1 MKNAL
6 IFTEYGAQIGLGH
19 LRRCEALKEKLAEAG
34 FSVEIRANTDP
45 RSCDLAGVDLGVID
59 SYLLPL
65 ESYEWLARRAK
76 VALFFDDT
84 LRLDY
89 PSGIVLN
96 GAIGAEN
103 LPYTPKKGR
112 ILWLGARYILI
123 ANTFCS
129 PLSRAIPALPK
140 RLLITLGGSKKAQEL
155 QESLTQAICA
165 HYKELEI
172 LQIDP
177 TLDAQGIS
185 EVMRRADMALSAS
198 GGTLNELAACAVPT
212 IALLLAE
219 NQRTLRLGYLEKEAV
234 ISADSSDYASIFSA
248 LELLHSPNERARL
261 SKNMQKIIKEV
272 SWKRH
277 CEMILELLS

>member
-34 FSVEIRANTDP
+34 FNVEICANTDP

-123 ANTFCS
+123 ANAFCS
-129 PLSRAIPALPK
+129 PLSRALPCSATAL
-140 RLLITLGGSKKAQEL
+140 R
-155 QESLTQAICA
+155 
-165 HYKELEI
+165 
-172 LQIDP
+172 
-177 TLDAQGIS
+177 
-185 EVMRRADMALSAS
+185 
-198 GGTLNELAACAVPT
+198 
-212 IALLLAE
+212 
-219 NQRTLRLGYLEKEAV
+219 
-234 ISADSSDYASIFSA
+234 
-248 LELLHSPNERARL
+248 
-261 SKNMQKIIKEV
+261 
-272 SWKRH
+272 
-277 CEMILELLS
+277 

>member
-19 LRRCEALKEKLAEAG
+19 LRRCEALKEKRAEAG

-45 RSCDLAGVDLGVID
+45 RSCDLASVDLGVID

-103 LPYTPKKGR
+103 LPYMPKKGR
-112 ILWLGARYILI
+112 ILWLGTRYMLI

-129 PLSRAIPALPK
+129 PLSRAIPTLPK
-140 RLLITLGGSKKAQEL
+140 RLLITLGGSKKAREL
-155 QESLTQAICA
+155 QESLTQTICA

-177 TLDAQGIS
+177 ALDAQGIS
-185 EVMRRADMALSAS
+185 ELMRRADMALSAS

-212 IALLLAE
+212 IAVLLAE
-219 NQRTLRLGYLEKEAV
+219 NQRTLRLGYLEKGAV
-234 ISADSSDYASIFSA
+234 ISADLGDCASIFSA
-248 LELLHSPNERARL
+248 LELLHSPNERTRL